1 VPKGEPVPLLT
12 ALVLLA
18 FAANSLLCRW
28 ALSVYELDPL
38 LFSSLRLGS
47 GALTLTLLLTFSGR
61 PALQWRDAF
70 TGAALLTYALAFAYA
85 YLALDTG
92 VGAFILFATVQL
104 SLLVVSH
111 RQGKRLQG
119 LTLFGVLM
127 SFTGLVMLLLP
138 GNELPDPGPSLLM
151 LLSGLGWA
159 AFVVLGK
166 GSSQPLRDV
175 QGAFV
180 SASLLLLPLLVV
192 WLFWFA
198 DPVTNGLK
206 NALPW
211 QGGLLALISG
221 VLASGLGYW
230 GWYRLLPS
238 LGLQRAAQLQLLVPV
253 LATLMGSLILA
264 ELPDLLSILAM
275 LLIISGVF
283 MALRLRKA

>member
-1 VPKGEPVPLLT
+1 MPLLT

>member
-1 VPKGEPVPLLT
+1 MPLLT

-38 LFSSLRLGS
+38 LFSALRLGS

>member
-1 VPKGEPVPLLT
+1 MPLLT

-38 LFSSLRLGS
+38 LFSALRLGS

-61 PALQWRDAF
+61 PALQWRDVF

-111 RQGKRLQG
+111 RQGKRLRG
-119 LTLFGVLM
+119 LALFGVLM

-159 AFVVLGK
+159 AFVVLGQ

-180 SASLLLLPLLVV
+180 SASLLLLPLLMV

-211 QGGLLALISG
+211 QGVLLALISG

>member
-1 VPKGEPVPLLT
+1 VPLLT

>member
-1 VPKGEPVPLLT
+1 VPLLIT
-12 ALVLLA
+12 FVLLA

-38 LFSSLRLGS
+38 LFSALRLGS
-47 GALTLTLLLTFSGR
+47 GALTLTLLLTFGGR
-61 PALQWRDAF
+61 PALQWRDAY

-104 SLLVVSH
+104 SLLLVAH
-111 RQGKRLQG
+111 LRGQRLQG
-119 LTLFGVLM
+119 MALAGVML
-127 SFTGLVMLLLP
+127 SFVGLVMLLLP

-159 AFVVLGK
+159 AFVVLGQ

-180 SASLLLLPLLVV
+180 SASLLLLPLLMV

-198 DPVTNGLK
+198 DPVTSGLQ

-211 QGGLLALISG
+211 QGILLALTSG

-230 GWYRLLPS
+230 GWYRLLPA

-275 LLIISGVF
+275 ALIIGGVF
-283 MALRLRKA
+283 IALRFRAG